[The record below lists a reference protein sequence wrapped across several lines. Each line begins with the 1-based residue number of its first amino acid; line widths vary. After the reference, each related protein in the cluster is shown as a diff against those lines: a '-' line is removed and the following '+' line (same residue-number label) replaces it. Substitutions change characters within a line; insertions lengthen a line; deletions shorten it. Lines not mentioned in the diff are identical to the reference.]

1 MSTTVVAIDGPAGA
15 GKSSVA
21 ALLAR
26 RLGFTHVNTGSLYRA
41 VALAVRQAGAAIDPV
56 EQTFLDTLRITF
68 EGNRLLL
75 NGRDPGEALRS
86 AACAADAS
94 LVAKQ
99 PAVRAF
105 LLPVQRDIA
114 ASQWIVMEGRDIG
127 TVVFPDALVKI
138 FLTASSQVRAERR
151 MAQGEVPPGATLDDV
166 RREIERRDLQDSTR
180 AAAPLKAA
188 PDAVTVDNSDLSL
201 EETVET
207 IAAVVEAKR
216 SSQEG

>member
-21 ALLAR
+21 SLLAQ

-41 VALAVRQAGAAIDPV
+41 VALAVRRAGVAIDPV
-56 EQTFLDTLRITF
+56 EPAFLDTLRITF
-68 EGNRLLL
+68 EGGRLLL
-75 NGRDPGEALRS
+75 NGQDPGEALRS

-94 LVAKQ
+94 VVAKQ

-105 LLPVQRDIA
+105 LLPVQRKIA

-127 TVVFPDALVKI
+127 TVVFPDARVKI
-138 FLTASSQVRAERR
+138 FLTASSLIRARRR
-151 MAQGEVPPGATLDDV
+151 MEQGEVPPGATLDEV

-188 PDAVTVDNSDLSL
+188 DDAVTVDNSALTL
-201 EETVET
+201 EETVEA
-207 IAAVVEAKR
+207 IAAIVEAKR
-216 SSQEG
+216 NQEG

>member
-56 EQTFLDTLRITF
+56 EQTFLDTLSITF
-68 EGNRLLL
+68 EGNQLLL

-99 PAVRAF
+99 PTVRAF
-105 LLPVQRDIA
+105 LLPVQRNIA

-127 TVVFPDALVKI
+127 TVVKI
-138 FLTASSQVRAERR
+138 FLTASSLVRAERR

-201 EETVET
+201 EETVEA
-207 IAAVVEAKR
+207 IAAIVAAKR
-216 SSQEG
+216 SQEG

>member
-21 ALLAR
+21 ALLAQ

-41 VALAVRQAGAAIDPV
+41 VALAARRAGVAVDSVDPA
-56 EQTFLDTLRITF
+56 FLDTLRITF
-68 EGNRLLL
+68 EGGRLLL
-75 NGRDPGEALRS
+75 NGQDPGEALRS

-105 LLPVQRDIA
+105 LLPVQRKIA

-138 FLTASSQVRAERR
+138 FLTASPLVRAQRR
-151 MAQGEVPPGATLDDV
+151 MAQGEVPPGATLDEV

-180 AAAPLKAA
+180 DAAPLKAA
-188 PDAVTVDNSDLSL
+188 PDAVIVDNSGLTL

-207 IAAVVEAKR
+207 IAAIVETKR
-216 SSQEG
+216 SQEG

>member
-21 ALLAR
+21 SLLAR

-41 VALAVRQAGAAIDPV
+41 VALAVRRAGVAIDPV
-56 EQTFLDTLRITF
+56 EPAFLDTLRITF
-68 EGNRLLL
+68 EGGRLLL
-75 NGRDPGEALRS
+75 NGQDPGEALRS

-94 LVAKQ
+94 VVAKQ

-105 LLPVQRDIA
+105 LLPVQRKIA

-127 TVVFPDALVKI
+127 TVVFPDARVKI
-138 FLTASSQVRAERR
+138 FLTASSLIRARRR
-151 MAQGEVPPGATLDDV
+151 MEQGEVPPGATLDEV

-188 PDAVTVDNSDLSL
+188 DDAVTVDNSALTL
-201 EETVET
+201 EETVEA
-207 IAAVVEAKR
+207 IAAIVEAKR
-216 SSQEG
+216 NQEG

>member
-21 ALLAR
+21 ALLAQ

-41 VALAVRQAGAAIDPV
+41 VALAARRAGAAVDSVDPA
-56 EQTFLDTLRITF
+56 FLDTLRITF
-68 EGNRLLL
+68 EGGRLLL
-75 NGRDPGEALRS
+75 NGQDPGEALRS

-105 LLPVQRDIA
+105 LLPVQRKIA

-138 FLTASSQVRAERR
+138 FLTASPLVRAQRR
-151 MAQGEVPPGATLDDV
+151 MAQGEVPPGATLDEV

-180 AAAPLKAA
+180 DAAPLKAA
-188 PDAVTVDNSDLSL
+188 PDAVIVDNSGLTL

-207 IAAVVEAKR
+207 IAAIVETKR
-216 SSQEG
+216 SQEG

>member
-105 LLPVQRDIA
+105 LLPVQRNIA

-138 FLTASSQVRAERR
+138 FLTASSRVRAERR

-207 IAAVVEAKR
+207 IAAIVESKR
-216 SSQEG
+216 SQEG

>member
-105 LLPVQRDIA
+105 LLPVQRNIA

-127 TVVFPDALVKI
+127 TVVFPDAQVKI
-138 FLTASSQVRAERR
+138 FLTASSLVRARRR

-201 EETVET
+201 EETVEA
-207 IAAVVEAKR
+207 IAAIVAAKR
-216 SSQEG
+216 SQEG

>member
-41 VALAVRQAGAAIDPV
+41 VALAVRRAGVAIDPV

-68 EGNRLLL
+68 DGDRLLL
-75 NGRDPGEALRS
+75 DDEDPGEALRS

-105 LLPVQRDIA
+105 LLPVQRAIA
-114 ASQWIVMEGRDIG
+114 ARQWIVMEGRDIG
-127 TVVFPDALVKI
+127 TVVFPDAMVKI
-138 FLTASSQVRAERR
+138 FLTASSLVRAKRR
-151 MAQGEVPPGATLDDV
+151 MKQGEVPPGATLDDV
-166 RREIERRDLQDSTR
+166 RREIERRDLQDTTR

-188 PDAVTVDNSDLSL
+188 PDAVTVDDSELSL
-201 EETVET
+201 EETVEA
-207 IAAVVEAKR
+207 IAAIVETKR
-216 SSQEG
+216 SQEG

>member
-41 VALAVRQAGAAIDPV
+41 VALAVRRAGAAIDPV
-56 EQTFLDTLRITF
+56 EPAFLDTLRITF

-75 NGRDPGEALRS
+75 DGQDPGEALRS

-105 LLPVQRDIA
+105 LLPVQREIA

-138 FLTASSQVRAERR
+138 FLTASSLVRAQRR
-151 MAQGEVPPGATLDDV
+151 MAQGEVPPGATLDEV

-188 PDAVTVDNSDLSL
+188 PDAVTVDNSGLSL

-207 IAAVVEAKR
+207 IAAIVEAKR
-216 SSQEG
+216 SKEG

>member
-21 ALLAR
+21 ALLAQ

-41 VALAVRQAGAAIDPV
+41 VGLAVRQAGAAIDPV
-56 EQTFLDTLRITF
+56 EQSFLDTLRITF

-75 NGRDPGEALRS
+75 NGADPGEALRS

-105 LLPVQRDIA
+105 LLPVQRNIA
-114 ASQWIVMEGRDIG
+114 ARQWIVMEGRDIG

-138 FLTASSQVRAERR
+138 FLTASSLVRAQRR
-151 MAQGEVPPGATLDDV
+151 MKQGEVAPGATLEDV
-166 RREIERRDLQDSTR
+166 RREIEQRDLQDSTR
-180 AAAPLKAA
+180 AAAPLKPA
-188 PDAVTVDNSDLSL
+188 PDAVTVDDSDLSL
-201 EETVET
+201 EETVEA
-207 IAAVVEAKR
+207 IAAIVEAKR
-216 SSQEG
+216 SQEG

>member
-41 VALAVRQAGAAIDPV
+41 VALAVRRAGVAIDPV
-56 EQTFLDTLRITF
+56 EQAFLDTLRITF
-68 EGNRLLL
+68 EGDRLLL
-75 NGRDPGEALRS
+75 NGQDPGEVLRS

-105 LLPVQRDIA
+105 LLPVQREIA
-114 ASQWIVMEGRDIG
+114 ARQWIVMEGRDIG

-138 FLTASSQVRAERR
+138 FLTASSLVRARRR

-166 RREIERRDLQDSTR
+166 RREIERRDLQDSSR

-188 PDAVTVDNSDLSL
+188 PDAVTVDDSDLSL
-201 EETVET
+201 EETVEA
-207 IAAVVEAKR
+207 IAAIVEAKR
-216 SSQEG
+216 SREE

>member
-41 VALAVRQAGAAIDPV
+41 VAFAVRQAGAAIDPV
-56 EQTFLDTLRITF
+56 EQSFLDTLRITF
-68 EGNRLLL
+68 EGDRLLL

-99 PAVRAF
+99 PSVRAF
-105 LLPVQRDIA
+105 LLPVQRNIA

-138 FLTASSQVRAERR
+138 YLTASSLVRAQRR
-151 MAQGEVPPGATLDDV
+151 MRQGEVPPGATLEDV

-180 AAAPLKAA
+180 AAAPLKPA
-188 PDAVTVDNSDLSL
+188 PDAVTVDDSDLSL
-201 EETVET
+201 EETVEA
-207 IAAVVEAKR
+207 IAAIVEAKR
-216 SSQEG
+216 SQEG